1 MAGTKTETIIN
12 GLKTEIVRVVTEKL
26 SVKSKEA
33 HHLATAWRQMEEDA
47 VDEIISLL
55 KKHLSTSVITKA
67 TSKSVYPDIKITNTE
82 GVFAIDIKV
91 SVDSQDPWYD
101 MARLDTVLEARIH
114 KYVEEWELVI
124 KYRGTDGTFIKAFFN
139 LFREVVGYH
148 ENSGGVKFRPYDGKI
163 RPKSWNDF
171 EKNII
176 YWDSE
181 EKYLSGIETSLKYRW
196 KYNIVK
202 HLVPKLVEEERAEY
216 KRLFDNPTDIPDEP
230 DEELNGHPDLFS
242 E

>member
-67 TSKSVYPDIKITNTE
+67 KSKSVYPDIKITNTE

-124 KYRGTDGTFIKAFFN
+124 KYRGTDGEGQHAR
-139 LFREVVGYH
+139 RECAPWGGAGGRRWRARSNREDRGFPESQRSQVGARYPDQDPGRA
-148 ENSGGVKFRPYDGKI
+148 SPRSLAYRPL
-163 RPKSWNDF
+163 
-171 EKNII
+171 EKGQTR
-176 YWDSE
+176 E
-181 EKYLSGIETSLKYRW
+181 EQ
-196 KYNIVK
+196 
-202 HLVPKLVEEERAEY
+202 
-216 KRLFDNPTDIPDEP
+216 NPPP
-230 DEELNGHPDLFS
+230 Q
-242 E
+242 